1 MVLVEV
7 RQTVVHENVADEVSF
22 KGKAQ
27 SALAGRIEATVRV
40 EPDLLGTRHVGLY
53 ISLKFHAIGVVDD
66 MLRNLQKESNFFTD
80 KNDTLF
86 DCEFSLM
93 THVIR
98 EVKQTNPD
106 RNEGDSNDEEG
117 GEYSASRQ
125 NRLPAG

>member
-40 EPDLLGTRHVGLY
+40 EPDLLGTRDVGLY
-53 ISLKFHAIGVVDD
+53 ISFKFHAIGVVDD

-106 RNEGDSNDEEG
+106 RNEGDSNDEES